1 MNNELVTNYLK
12 PLGVYIAVLAV
23 IVILRL
29 FIPGE
34 FSFSLAA
41 ILMFSVPFLLRSEM
55 RCLRWDA
62 RGFLIGLAVT
72 LVILII
78 YLSIVLALTENKI
91 NISELTISLILVQ
104 LFLVSVPEEV
114 FFRGY
119 LQEKIGN
126 NLKGILFVS
135 LLFAL
140 GHFCTLCILSGFIG
154 DVCAQ
159 SILTFFPS
167 IIMGYLYAR
176 TGTLWGSII
185 FHFFSNIA
193 FISTGA
199 LNIFYDFYH
208 LIHHM
213 L

>member
-1 MNNELVTNYLK
+1 MTNYLK

-23 IVILRL
+23 IVLLRL

-41 ILMFSVPFLLRSEM
+41 ILMFSVPFLMRSDM
-55 RCLRWDA
+55 RCLRWDV
-62 RGFLIGLAVT
+62 RGFLIGLTVT
-72 LVILII
+72 VVILII
-78 YLSIVLALTENKI
+78 YLCIVLILTENKI
-91 NISELTISLILVQ
+91 NISGLTLSLILVQ

-114 FFRGY
+114 FFRAY

-126 NLKGILFVS
+126 DLKGILFVS

-140 GHFCTLCILSGFIG
+140 GHFCTLCIFSGFIG
-154 DVCAQ
+154 NVCAQ

-167 IIMGYLYAR
+167 IVMGYLYAR
-176 TGTLWGSII
+176 TGTVWGSIT
-185 FHFFSNIA
+185 FHFFSNIV

-199 LNIFYDFYH
+199 LNIFYDFYL
-208 LIHHM
+208 LIHDM

>member
-1 MNNELVTNYLK
+1 MNIFLYNPVYLK
-12 PLGVYIAVLAV
+12 PVLVYFSVLAT
-23 IVILRL
+23 IIILRL

-41 ILMFSVPFLLRSEM
+41 ILMFSVPFLMRSDM
-55 RCLRWDA
+55 RSLKWDFQ
-62 RGFLIGLAVT
+62 GLLIGLAFS
-72 LVILII
+72 LVIILI
-78 YLSIVLALTENKI
+78 YLVIVLTLAEHELNFD
-91 NISELTISLILVQ
+91 ELTLSLVSVQ

-140 GHFCTLCILSGFIG
+140 GHFCTLCIFSGFIG
-154 DVCAQ
+154 NVCLQ

-167 IIMGYLYAR
+167 IVMGYLYAK
-176 TGTLWGSII
+176 TGTLWGSIV
-185 FHFFSNIA
+185 FHLFSNLA
-193 FISTGA
+193 YISSGR
-199 LNIFYDFYH
+199 L
-208 LIHHM
+208 
-213 L
+213 